1 MSYFRVYSLPVL
13 AVLLVIAAGPSAF
26 AAQKK
31 QPPPPPAHAQT
42 PSPAVTDDYVHKQFG
57 DNCSLLPGPPQ
68 FTGDLDGDGID
79 DLVIAARCKNPM
91 ADRDEYSFQVSD
103 PFDTYMG
110 FGDVKVTSSFGSDE
124 PERRGICLLIVHG
137 AEKDAWR
144 AETPKGK
151 FLLINLPFKTLTV
164 KRLALKKRTVLGIY
178 MEEKGV
184 GESTSSVVFWDGKKY
199 KYQPLGSTME
209 VE

>member
-1 MSYFRVYSLPVL
+1 MSYLLRSFLVL
-13 AVLLVIAAGPSAF
+13 VVVLVIATGSSF

-31 QPPPPPAHAQT
+31 LPPPPPAHAQS

-68 FTGDLDGDGID
+68 FTGDLDGDGVD

-110 FGDVKVTSSFGSDE
+110 FGDVKVTSGFGSDE

-144 AETPKGK
+144 AEKPKAK
-151 FLLINLPFKTLTV
+151 FLLINLPFKTLAV
-164 KRLALKKRTVLGIY
+164 KRLVLKKRTVLGIY
-178 MEEKGV
+178 MEEKGE
-184 GESTSSVVFWDGKKY
+184 GESISSVVFFDGKKY

-209 VE
+209 

>member
-1 MSYFRVYSLPVL
+1 MSCFRVCFLSVL
-13 AVLLVIAAGPSAF
+13 AVSLVVAGGSSTF

-31 QPPPPPAHAQT
+31 LPPPPPAHAQT

-144 AETPKGK
+144 AEKPKAK

-164 KRLALKKRTVLGIY
+164 KRLALKKRTTLGI
-178 MEEKGV
+178 
-184 GESTSSVVFWDGKKY
+184 
-199 KYQPLGSTME
+199 
-209 VE
+209 

>member
-1 MSYFRVYSLPVL
+1 LFSLAFLV
-13 AVLLVIAAGPSAF
+13 VLLTPSAAPRAF
-26 AAQKK
+26 AANKK

-42 PSPAVTDDYVHKQFG
+42 PSPAVTDEFVHKQFG

-68 FTGDLDGDGID
+68 FTADMDGDGID

-91 ADRDEYSFQVSD
+91 ADRDEYSFQISD

-110 FGDVKVTSSFGSDE
+110 FGDVKVTSAFGPDE

-137 AEKDAWR
+137 AEKGSWQ
-144 AETPKGK
+144 AEKPKAK
-151 FLLINLPFKTLTV
+151 FLLINLPFKSLTV
-164 KRLALKKRTVLGIY
+164 KRLALRKRTVLGIY
-178 MEEKGV
+178 MEEKGE
-184 GESTSSVVFWDGKKY
+184 GDNNSSVLFWDGRKY

-209 VE
+209 